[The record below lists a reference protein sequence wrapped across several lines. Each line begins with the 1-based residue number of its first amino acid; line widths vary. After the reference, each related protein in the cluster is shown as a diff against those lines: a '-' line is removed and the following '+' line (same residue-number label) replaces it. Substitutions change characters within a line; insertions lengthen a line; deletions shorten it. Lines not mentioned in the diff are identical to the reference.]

1 MIYLSWH
8 LVEAVS
14 KQPIEETQ
22 APLEC
27 PIFMEK
33 YNSFPHFDIF
43 THLIYYLGQPSFKFS
58 LSNFKFWVQVYLQ
71 NLLVSE

>member
-1 MIYLSWH
+1 MIYLLWH
-8 LVEAVS
+8 SVKAGS

-33 YNSFPHFDIF
+33 YNSLVL
-43 THLIYYLGQPSFKFS
+43 LIWMLK
-58 LSNFKFWVQVYLQ
+58 L
-71 NLLVSE
+71 

>member
-1 MIYLSWH
+1 MIYLLWY

-33 YNSFPHFDIF
+33 YNS
-43 THLIYYLGQPSFKFS
+43 LI
-58 LSNFKFWVQVYLQ
+58 
-71 NLLVSE
+71 LLIWMLKL

>member
-1 MIYLSWH
+1 MIYLLQH
-8 LVEAVS
+8 LVEAGS

-33 YNSFPHFDIF
+33 YNSLISSFWYIYTFD
-43 THLIYYLGQPSFKFS
+43 
-58 LSNFKFWVQVYLQ
+58 
-71 NLLVSE
+71 LLFGTAFF

>member
-1 MIYLSWH
+1 MIYLLWH

-27 PIFMEK
+27 LIFMEK
-33 YNSFPHFDIF
+33 YNSLVL
-43 THLIYYLGQPSFKFS
+43 LIWMLK
-58 LSNFKFWVQVYLQ
+58 L
-71 NLLVSE
+71 

>member
-1 MIYLSWH
+1 MIYLLWH

-27 PIFMEK
+27 PIFMGK
-33 YNSFPHFDIF
+33 YNSLVL
-43 THLIYYLGQPSFKFS
+43 LIWMLK
-58 LSNFKFWVQVYLQ
+58 L
-71 NLLVSE
+71 

>member
-1 MIYLSWH
+1 MIYLLWH
-8 LVEAVS
+8 LEEAVS

-33 YNSFPHFDIF
+33 YNSLVL
-43 THLIYYLGQPSFKFS
+43 LI
-58 LSNFKFWVQVYLQ
+58 
-71 NLLVSE
+71 